1 MRDGRSETNILY
13 PHTTSLW
20 GYNDITI
27 KHSKGVKHHLFAM
40 LDAKRKRSICCLTCH
55 VVIVFREKSFKPI
68 HVLLYSTI
76 DHQPSE
82 VLSDEVTK
90 ISSCC
95 RNHITYSLAVIGAAA
110 YFGTGRLG
118 FKWSQYSFY
127 VWEETNFYYGLY
139 SWHIV
144 QFNSLWCDD
153 MNSVCK
159 KVECCNACLIFC
171 IHMPSAWSE
180 VLKQS
185 GFRYSTYSVFLAPRG
200 YRWGLEAE
208 LIH

>member
-1 MRDGRSETNILY
+1 MVEWHWIYRSRSTVIMHDTPPHASDRLCLIWKESFHNCRSYRADTGCGTDGVKPIY

-27 KHSKGVKHHLFAM
+27 KHSKGVKHNLFAM

-95 RNHITYSLAVIGAAA
+95 RNHITY
-110 YFGTGRLG
+110 
-118 FKWSQYSFY
+118 
-127 VWEETNFYYGLY
+127 
-139 SWHIV
+139 
-144 QFNSLWCDD
+144 
-153 MNSVCK
+153 
-159 KVECCNACLIFC
+159 
-171 IHMPSAWSE
+171 
-180 VLKQS
+180 
-185 GFRYSTYSVFLAPRG
+185 
-200 YRWGLEAE
+200 
-208 LIH
+208 